1 MPRQEAQRDERMLIL
16 DALAESRIREAM
28 VQGAFDDL
36 PGAGRPLALDDDA
49 LVASELRAAYRVL
62 KNSGFVPPEV
72 EIRREIAGFHALL
85 AVLDDGA
92 ERRRA
97 LARLALLQARLEP
110 SRARRLS
117 RSRAYEGRLLE
128 RLGRQ

>member
-1 MPRQEAQRDERMLIL
+1 MLIL

-72 EIRREIAGFHALL
+72 EIRREIARFHALL

>member
-1 MPRQEAQRDERMLIL
+1 MTDVLML
-16 DALAESRIREAM
+16 DVLAESRIREAM
-28 VQGAFDDL
+28 VQGVFDDL

-72 EIRREIAGFHALL
+72 ETRREIAGVHALL
-85 AVLDDGA
+85 AVLDDDA
-92 ERRRA
+92 ARRRA

-110 SRARRLS
+110 PGARRPS

-128 RLGRQ
+128 RFGRR